1 MALRHDVESGAM
13 NLKDKFSIEL
23 SNESPKGF
31 VRYGG
36 QVFNARVSEPHYP
49 SPLKPDF

>member
-13 NLKDKFSIEL
+13 NLRDKLSIEL
-23 SNESPKGF
+23 ANDHRHSF

-36 QVFNARVSEPHYP
+36 QVFNARVNIN
-49 SPLKPDF
+49 L